1 MKMLIQLFVHDLL
14 TTTSKENTVC
24 KIFASTFEAKRMPKW
39 RKESFKSPKE
49 IFKKYFITCAVIWV
63 INSYTDTQDF
73 FKDGW
78 FSWQQFYDR
87 VSMNYTL
94 ETKKYVF
101 KTL

>member
-1 MKMLIQLFVHDLL
+1 MKMLIQLCCSVHDLL

-49 IFKKYFITCAVIWV
+49 IFKKCFITCAVIWV

-73 FKDGW
+73 LKTDDFHDNN
-78 FSWQQFYDR
+78 
-87 VSMNYTL
+87 SMNYTL

-101 KTL
+101 KIL